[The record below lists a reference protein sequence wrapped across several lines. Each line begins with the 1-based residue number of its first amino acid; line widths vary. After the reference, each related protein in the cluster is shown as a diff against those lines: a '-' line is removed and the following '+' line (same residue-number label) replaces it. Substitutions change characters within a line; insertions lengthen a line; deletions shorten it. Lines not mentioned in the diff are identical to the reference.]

1 MEPRGFPVW
10 NRLRLLEN
18 QNMLIG
24 LTQLPDKLVF
34 VGLCPDFLSLR
45 TSAHAGVAIP
55 PLNGTR

>member
-1 MEPRGFPVW
+1 MEPRGFPVR

-18 QNMLIG
+18 RNMLIG
-24 LTQLPDKLVF
+24 LNQLPDKLVF